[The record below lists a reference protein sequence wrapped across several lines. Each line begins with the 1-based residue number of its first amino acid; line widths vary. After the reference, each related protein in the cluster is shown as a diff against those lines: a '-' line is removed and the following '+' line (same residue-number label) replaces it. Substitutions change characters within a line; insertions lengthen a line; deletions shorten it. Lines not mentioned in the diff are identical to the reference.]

1 MISTPERATTLQAR
15 RLGIDTRQEPIIYIR
30 ADSPVCRSEGFSAL
44 SRVLVHTEHCK
55 IIATLNIITGDM
67 LRRGQ
72 IGFSESAWQRLQLN
86 TDDNVWLTHPRPVQ
100 SLSYVRAKVYG
111 HPLNKQQFQEIIND
125 IVDGRYADVH
135 IAAFITACGDDKLD
149 DSEITALTQAMIDS
163 GSRIDWGQPMVID
176 KHCVGGLPGNR
187 TTPIVVSILAA
198 SGLTMP
204 KTSSRAITSPAGTA
218 DTMETMTD
226 VSLTLEQ
233 MKQVVKQEGACLA
246 WGGSVRL
253 SPSDDI
259 LIQVERALDIDSE
272 GQLIASV
279 LSKKIAAGATHVLID
294 IPVGPTAKVRSQTAA
309 DKLAASFM
317 SVGEQ
322 LGIKI
327 QILYTDGSQPVGNGI
342 GPALEAKDVMAVLQ
356 NDSDAPQDLKQRA
369 LTMSGTMLEMA
380 GAVAPGD
387 GIAKATSIL
396 ESGLAWE
403 KFCAI
408 CHAQGGMKQPDEA
421 PYRYRLMANKTGMVT
436 RVDNRQLAQV
446 AKLAGAPLDPAA
458 GLEIHVKLGQTV
470 HPHEPLLTIHA
481 ESSGE
486 LNYAVDYLESHPD
499 IISLSFDKESC
510 DEEIPDGLRDS
521 KERSNNSRLA
531 KGNAIKESA
540 DANHTL

>member
-15 RLGIDTRQEPIIYIR
+15 RLGIDTRQEPIIYLR

-55 IIATLNIITGDM
+55 IIATLNIITGEM

-72 IGFSESAWQRLQLN
+72 IGFSESAWLRLQLN
-86 TDDNVWLTHPRPVQ
+86 ADDNVWLSHPRPVQ
-100 SLSYVRAKVYG
+100 SLSHVRAKVYG
-111 HPLNKQQFQEIIND
+111 HTLNKQQFQEIIND

-135 IAAFITACGDDKLD
+135 IASFITACGDDKLND
-149 DSEITALTQAMIDS
+149 LEITALTRAMIDS

-218 DTMETMTD
+218 DTMETMTE
-226 VSLTLEQ
+226 VSLSLEQ

-294 IPVGPTAKVRSQTAA
+294 IPVGPTAKVRSQKAA

-317 SVGEQ
+317 KVGEQ
-322 LGIKI
+322 LGIYIK
-327 QILYTDGSQPVGNGI
+327 ILYTDGSQPVGNGI
-342 GPALEAKDVMAVLQ
+342 GPALEAKDVIAVLQ
-356 NDSDAPQDLKQRA
+356 NAADAPQDLKQRA
-369 LTMSGTMLEMA
+369 LTMAGTMLEMA
-380 GAVAPGD
+380 GVEKPGC
-387 GIAKATSIL
+387 GVAKASTVL
-396 ESGLAWE
+396 ESGAAWK
-403 KFCAI
+403 KFTAI
-408 CHAQGGMKQPDEA
+408 CMAQGGMKQPGEA
-421 PYRYRLMANKTGMVT
+421 PYLFKLMADKQGIVSQ
-436 RVDNRQLAQV
+436 VDNRRLAQV
-446 AKLAGAPLDPAA
+446 AKLAGAPVDLTA
-458 GLEIHVKLGQTV
+458 GLEIHVKVGQQV
-470 HPHEPLLTIHA
+470 HIHDPLLTIHA

-486 LNYAVDYLESHPD
+486 LNYAVEYLESHPD
-499 IISLSFDKESC
+499 IIRLNTEESII
-510 DEEIPDGLRDS
+510 E
-521 KERSNNSRLA
+521 
-531 KGNAIKESA
+531 
-540 DANHTL
+540 NHSD

>member
-15 RLGIDTRQEPIIYIR
+15 RLGIDTRQEPIIYLR

-44 SRVLVHTEHCK
+44 SRVLVHTEHNK
-55 IIATLNIITGDM
+55 IIATLNIVTGEM

-72 IGFSESAWQRLQLN
+72 IGFSESAWHRLHLN
-86 TDDNVWLTHPRPVQ
+86 TDDHVWLSHPRPVQ
-100 SLSYVRAKVYG
+100 SLSHVRSKVYG
-111 HPLNKQQFQEIIND
+111 HQLNKQQFQEIIND

-135 IAAFITACGDDKLD
+135 IAAFITACGDDKLND
-149 DSEITALTQAMIDS
+149 TEITALTQAMIDS
-163 GSRIDWGQPMVID
+163 GSRIDWEQPLVID

-294 IPVGPTAKVRSQTAA
+294 IPVGPTAKVRSQEAA
-309 DKLAASFM
+309 DKLANSFM
-317 SVGEQ
+317 TVSER
-322 LGIKI
+322 LGIKV

-342 GPALEAKDVMAVLQ
+342 GPTLEAKDVMAVLQ
-356 NDSDAPQDLKQRA
+356 NDTDAPQDLKQRV
-369 LTMSGTMLEMA
+369 LTMAGAMLEMSGTVTA
-380 GAVAPGD
+380 GT
-387 GIAKATSIL
+387 GIEKATTIL
-396 ESGLAWE
+396 ETGLAWK
-403 KFCAI
+403 KFAAI
-408 CHAQGGMKQPDEA
+408 CNAQGGMKQPGEA
-421 PYRYRLMANKTGMVT
+421 SYLFKHMAEEKGYVSSI
-436 RVDNRQLAQV
+436 DNRLLAQV
-446 AKLAGAPLDPAA
+446 AKLAGAPMDLTA
-458 GLEIHVKLGQTV
+458 GVEIHAKLGQLV
-470 HPHEPLLTIHA
+470 HPQDPLFTIHA

-486 LNYAVDYLESHPD
+486 LNYAVDFLESHPE
-499 IISLSFDKESC
+499 IICLTTEVSD
-510 DEEIPDGLRDS
+510 
-521 KERSNNSRLA
+521 
-531 KGNAIKESA
+531 
-540 DANHTL
+540 T

>member
-15 RLGIDTRQEPIIYIR
+15 RLGIDTRQEPIIYLR

-55 IIATLNIITGDM
+55 IIATLNIITGEM

-72 IGFSESAWQRLQLN
+72 IGFSESAWLRLQLN
-86 TDDNVWLTHPRPVQ
+86 NDDNVWLSHPKPVQ
-100 SLSYVRAKVYG
+100 SLSHVRAKVYG
-111 HPLNKQQFQEIIND
+111 HTLNKQQFQEIIND
-125 IVDGRYADVH
+125 IVAGRYADVH
-135 IAAFITACGDDKLD
+135 IASFITACGDDKLSD
-149 DSEITALTQAMIDS
+149 TEIIALTRAMIDS

-218 DTMETMTD
+218 DTMETMTE
-226 VSLTLEQ
+226 VSLSLEQ

-294 IPVGPTAKVRSQTAA
+294 IPVGPTAKVRTQQAA
-309 DKLAASFM
+309 EKLTASFM
-317 SVGEQ
+317 TVGEQ

-327 QILYTDGSQPVGNGI
+327 QILYTDGTQPVGNGI

-356 NDSDAPQDLKQRA
+356 NEPHAPQDLKQRA
-369 LTMSGTMLEMA
+369 LTMAATMLEMA
-380 GAVAPGD
+380 GVVDAGC
-387 GIAKATSIL
+387 GLEKATIVL
-396 ESGLAWE
+396 ESGLAWK
-403 KFCAI
+403 KFVAI
-408 CHAQGGMKQPDEA
+408 CIAQGGMKQPGEA
-421 PYRYRLMANKTGMVT
+421 PYRFKLMADKEGRVT
-436 RVDNRQLAQV
+436 QVDNRRLAQV
-446 AKLAGAPLDPAA
+446 AKLAGAPIDPTA
-458 GLEIHVKLGQTV
+458 GLVIHVKVGQQV
-470 HPHEPLLTIHA
+470 QLHDPLLTIHA

-486 LNYAVDYLESHPD
+486 LNYAVEYLESHPD
-499 IISLSFDKESC
+499 IISLNTEESGV
-510 DEEIPDGLRDS
+510 E
-521 KERSNNSRLA
+521 
-531 KGNAIKESA
+531 
-540 DANHTL
+540 NHSD

>member
-15 RLGIDTRQEPIIYIR
+15 RLGIDTRQEPIIYLR

-44 SRVLVHTEHCK
+44 SRVLVHTEHNK
-55 IIATLNIITGDM
+55 IIATLNIITGEM

-72 IGFSESAWQRLQLN
+72 IGFSESAWHRLHLN
-86 TDDNVWLTHPRPVQ
+86 TDDNVWLSHPRPVQ
-100 SLSYVRAKVYG
+100 SLSHVRSKVYG
-111 HPLNKQQFQEIIND
+111 HQLNKQQFQEIIND

-135 IAAFITACGDDKLD
+135 IAAFITACGDDKLND
-149 DSEITALTQAMIDS
+149 TEITALTQAMIDS
-163 GSRIDWGQPMVID
+163 GSRIDWEQPLVID

-294 IPVGPTAKVRSQTAA
+294 IPVGPTAKVRSQEAA
-309 DKLAASFM
+309 DKLANSFM
-317 SVGEQ
+317 TVSER
-322 LGIKI
+322 LGIKV

-342 GPALEAKDVMAVLQ
+342 GPTLEAKDVMAVLQ
-356 NDSDAPQDLKQRA
+356 NDTDAPQDLKQRA
-369 LTMSGTMLEMA
+369 LTMAGAMLEMSGTVTA
-380 GAVAPGD
+380 ET
-387 GIAKATSIL
+387 GIEKATTIL
-396 ESGLAWE
+396 ETGLAWK
-403 KFCAI
+403 KFAAI
-408 CHAQGGMKQPDEA
+408 CNAQGGIKQPGEA
-421 PYRYRLMANKTGMVT
+421 PYLFKLMAEEKGYVASI
-436 RVDNRQLAQV
+436 DNRLLAQV
-446 AKLAGAPLDPAA
+446 AKLAGAPMDLTA
-458 GLEIHVKLGQTV
+458 GVEIHAKLDQLV
-470 HPHEPLLTIHA
+470 HPQDPLFTIHA

-486 LNYAVDYLESHPD
+486 LNYAVDFLESHPE
-499 IISLSFDKESC
+499 IICLTTEVSD
-510 DEEIPDGLRDS
+510 
-521 KERSNNSRLA
+521 
-531 KGNAIKESA
+531 
-540 DANHTL
+540 T